1 MVAPQ
6 NSRALHSFSF
16 LFFLCLFFV
25 IFFGGG
31 GGGGGGGGVEWQ
43 LENIQ
48 YNFFLRFP
56 KKYELVS
63 QCTKVLSLKYNLNNL
78 KFSHF

>member
-31 GGGGGGGGVEWQ
+31 GGGEWQ

-48 YNFFLRFP
+48 YKFFLRFP

-63 QCTKVLSLKYNLNNL
+63 QGKKVLSLKYNLNNL
-78 KFSHF
+78 KISHF